1 MRNAKYLF
9 LAIVLAGWTQVAHGH
24 GFSLSLS
31 SNTLV
36 GTSGDYP
43 GNGNARLFN
52 EQFLEILGEWK
63 TEHGGAGTSLFG
75 TNKELAF
82 DVLGPL
88 WYSTGGAAVPAPIN
102 VSLEMKDQQGVFA
115 GPSITLD
122 ANSTVTA
129 GYPISGN
136 TSHEF
141 IFTLDGAALHEGVY
155 GIAYSVRGNPV
166 GGNPYVPTQLL
177 VATWMTPNFDP
188 GEDPLNPE
196 SPLQMAQAAIFTA
209 ATAVPEPSSIVLSA
223 ICAGAM
229 AGVAV
234 RRRRRM
240 SRAT

>member
-1 MRNAKYLF
+1 MRNAKYLLF
-9 LAIVLAGWTQVAHGH
+9 ILVLASSMRAARGD

-31 SNTLV
+31 GNTLV
-36 GTSGDYP
+36 GTSNDFP
-43 GNGNARLFN
+43 ANGNARLFN
-52 EQFLEILGEWK
+52 SSFADILGSWE
-63 TEHGGAGTSLFG
+63 TDHGGAGTSLFG
-75 TNKELAF
+75 TGKELAF

-88 WYSTGGAAVPAPIN
+88 WYSTGGVAVPAA
-102 VSLEMKDQQGVFA
+102 VGVALEMADQQAGFF

-122 ANSTVTA
+122 SNSTITA

-188 GEDPLNPE
+188 GPDPLNPE
-196 SPLQMAQAAIFTA
+196 SPLQRAEVAIFNA
-209 ATAVPEPSSIVLSA
+209 ASTIPEPSSIVLA
-223 ICAGAM
+223 ALGA
-229 AGVAV
+229 VALV
-234 RRRRRM
+234 FFRWRRGR
-240 SRAT
+240 

>member
-1 MRNAKYLF
+1 MRNAKYLLF
-9 LAIVLAGWTQVAHGH
+9 IIALAGSMQSAHGH

-36 GTSGDYP
+36 GTSGDFP
-43 GNGNARLFN
+43 GNGNSRLFN
-52 EQFLEILGEWK
+52 GDLVDILGEWK
-63 TEHGGAGTSLFG
+63 STHGGAGSSNFG

-88 WYSTGGAAVPAPIN
+88 WYSTGGVAVPAAVG
-102 VSLEMKDQQGVFA
+102 VSLQMADVEAGFA

-122 ANSTVTA
+122 ANSNITA

-141 IFTLDGAALHEGVY
+141 TFTLDGATSHEGVY

-177 VATWMTPNFDP
+177 VATWTTPGFFKGD
-188 GEDPLNPE
+188 DPLDPE
-196 SPLQMAQAAIFTA
+196 SPLSLAQAAIFNA
-209 ATAVPEPSSIVLSA
+209 ASTVPEPASIVLA
-223 ICAGAM
+223 ALGA
-229 AGVAV
+229 AALVFFRW
-234 RRRRRM
+234 RRRR
-240 SRAT
+240 

>member
-1 MRNAKYLF
+1 MRNVKYLL
-9 LAIVLAGWTQVAHGH
+9 LAIVLAGSTQVAHGH

-31 SNTLV
+31 GNTLV
-36 GTSGDYP
+36 GTSNDFP

-52 EQFLEILGEWK
+52 EVFDEILGEWK
-63 TEHGGAGTSLFG
+63 IDHGGAGTSLFG
-75 TNKELAF
+75 TNKQLAF

-88 WYSTGGAAVPAPIN
+88 WYSTGGVAVPAAVG
-102 VSLEMKDQQGVFA
+102 VSLQMADQQAGFV

-122 ANSTVTA
+122 ANSTITA

-141 IFTLDGAALHEGVY
+141 IFTLDGAASHEGVY

-188 GEDPLNPE
+188 GEDPLDPE
-196 SPLQMAQAAIFTA
+196 SPLQLAQVAIFNA
-209 ATAVPEPSSIVLSA
+209 ASTVPEPSSIVLA
-223 ICAGAM
+223 AMGAM
-229 AGVAV
+229 ALVFFRW
-234 RRRRRM
+234 RRGR
-240 SRAT
+240 

>member
-1 MRNAKYLF
+1 MRNAKF
-9 LAIVLAGWTQVAHGH
+9 LLLILVLASSVQVAHGH

-31 SNTLV
+31 GNTLV
-36 GTSGDYP
+36 GTSGDFP

-52 EQFLEILGEWK
+52 ATLVDILGSWES
-63 TEHGGAGTSLFG
+63 THGGAGSNLFG
-75 TNKELAF
+75 TNKQIAF

-88 WYSTGGAAVPAPIN
+88 WYSTGGVAVPAAVG
-102 VSLEMKDQQGVFA
+102 VSLQMADQQAGFV

-122 ANSTVTA
+122 ANSAITA

-141 IFTLDGAALHEGVY
+141 IFTLDGATSHEGVY

-166 GGNPYVPTQLL
+166 GGDPYVPTLLL

-196 SPLQMAQAAIFTA
+196 SPLQRAQVAIFNA
-209 ATAVPEPSSIVLSA
+209 ASTVPEPSSVVLAALGA
-223 ICAGAM
+223 IAL
-229 AGVAV
+229 VFFRW
-234 RRRRRM
+234 RRGR
-240 SRAT
+240 